1 MSKVKKKFYAIKK
14 GKDGARGIFE
24 QSWEEVSEKVVGV
37 QGAIYKS
44 FSTEEEAINWLYDIE
59 ERIKKLKRAYKIE
72 IKPTNEQ
79 KSKIHQTIGVSRFI
93 YNFYIAHNKEIY
105 EKEGRFVG
113 GMDFSK
119 WLNNEYIPNNQ
130 DMKWIKDVS
139 SKATK
144 QAIMNG
150 DRAFKDFFKGI
161 RGFPKFKK
169 KKNQD
174 VKAYFPK
181 NNKTDWTIER
191 HRVKIPTIGWV
202 RLKEFGYI
210 PTNSVVKSGT
220 VSYKASRYYV
230 SILVEEADIQM
241 PKPQN
246 EGIGID
252 VGIKDLAICSDGTVY
267 KNINKTSTVKKVEKK
282 LKREQRKL
290 SRKYESLKMRSKI
303 EERRATSQNI
313 QKQVVKVQKL
323 YQRLTNIR
331 ADYINKTVG
340 EIVKT
345 KPSYIVIE
353 DLSVSNMMKNRHLSK
368 AISSQKLFKFRTK
381 LISKCNQNNI
391 EIRIADRF
399 YPSSK
404 TCSQCGSIKKDLKLK
419 DRVYKCNCGLT
430 IDRDLNASINLK
442 NTKKYKIA

>member
-1 MSKVKKKFYAIKK
+1 M
-14 GKDGARGIFE
+14 
-24 QSWEEVSEKVVGV
+24 
-37 QGAIYKS
+37 
-44 FSTEEEAINWLYDIE
+44 
-59 ERIKKLKRAYKIE
+59 KRAYKIE
-72 IKPTNEQ
+72 INPTTEQ

-93 YNFYIAHNKEIY
+93 YNFYIAHNKEVY
-105 EKEGRFVG
+105 ESKGKFIS

-130 DMKWIKDVS
+130 DMKWIRDVS

-150 DRAFKDFFKGI
+150 DKAFKDFFKKTK
-161 RGFPKFKK
+161 GFPKFKK

-191 HRVKIPTIGWV
+191 HRVKIPTLGWV

-210 PTNSVVKSGT
+210 PINSIVKSDT
-220 VSYKASRYYV
+220 VSQKSDRYYV
-230 SILVEEADIQM
+230 SILVGEDDIQVS
-241 PKPQN
+241 KCTI

-252 VGIKDLAICSDGTVY
+252 LGIKDFAICSNGSKF

-290 SRKYESLKMRSKI
+290 SRKYESLKVRNKNI
-303 EERRATSQNI
+303 KEGVATRQNI
-313 QKQVVKVQKL
+313 QKQIVKVQKIH
-323 YQRLTNIR
+323 QRLANIR
-331 ADYINKTVG
+331 TDYINKTVFQVI
-340 EIVKT
+340 EQ
-345 KPSYIVIE
+345 KPSYITIE
-353 DLSVSNMMKNRHLSK
+353 DLNVTGMMKNKHLSK
-368 AISSQKLFKFRTK
+368 AISSQKFFEFRTK
-381 LISKCNQNNI
+381 LTAKCKQNNI
-391 EIRIADRF
+391 ELRVADRW

-404 TCSQCGSIKKDLKLK
+404 TCSQCGEVNKGLKLK
-419 DRVYKCNCGLT
+419 DRVYKCECGLS

-442 NTKKYKIA
+442 NAKKYKIA